1 MPRYKNPVPTVDLI
15 IEIADDKGR
24 PGIIL
29 IRRGHYPP
37 GWALPGGFVEYGET
51 LELAAIREAREET
64 GLKVVLAGQFHT
76 YSDPARDPRKHTIST
91 VFLAKAKGVPK
102 AGDDA
107 RLAGIFS
114 RRAIPSPLAFDHAR
128 ILDDYFRYKKRAA
141 ASRGESHGRRKKPA

>member
-114 RRAIPSPLAFDHAR
+114 RRTIPSPLAFDHAR
-128 ILDDYFRYKKRAA
+128 ILDDYFRHKKRTA
-141 ASRGESHGRRKKPA
+141 ASRGESHG